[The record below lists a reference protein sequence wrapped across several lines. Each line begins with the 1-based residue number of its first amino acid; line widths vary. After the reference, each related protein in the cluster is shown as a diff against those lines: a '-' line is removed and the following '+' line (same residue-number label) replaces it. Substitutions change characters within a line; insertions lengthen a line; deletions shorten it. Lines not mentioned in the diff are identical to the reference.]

1 MTTHVALLRGINL
14 GARNKVPK
22 QTLLDVFAATG
33 ATDVRTYIQ
42 SGNVLFRAE
51 DHAADGIAV
60 AVSAAIAGQLG
71 LTVPVVVRTVA
82 ELRTVVERN
91 PFVAAGHPTD
101 QLHALFL
108 SGTPTPEIVAG
119 LDPWFAAPDTFAIVD
134 REIYLHLPNG
144 AARSRLTNEWF
155 DRRLGLISTSRNWR
169 TVTTLL
175 GMCEG

>member
-22 QTLLDVFAATG
+22 QTLLDVFGAAG

-51 DHAADGIAV
+51 DHAADGIAL

-71 LTVPVVVRTVA
+71 LTVPVVLRTVA
-82 ELRTVVERN
+82 ELRAVVERN
-91 PFVAAGHPTD
+91 PFAAGHPTD
-101 QLHALFL
+101 KLHAMFL
-108 SGTPTPEIVAG
+108 SGTPAPEIVVG
-119 LDPWFAAPDTFAIVD
+119 LDPWFAAPETFAVVD

-144 AARSRLTNEWF
+144 AARSRLSNDWF
-155 DRRLGLISTSRNWR
+155 DRRLKLISTSRNWR